1 VAASKV
7 ATSSD
12 ISSTPP
18 TPVNSAASS
27 IQVNDTKNNDNIST
41 SSSSADDSDSD
52 SSVGT
57 VQRVPQLPIVVPT
70 MAESVQQFIAPSI
83 FAALSSDYVL
93 DWLERY
99 EMAVVYNRW
108 SNDDRARNFPMYLDG
123 AARKLFFSS

>member
-27 IQVNDTKNNDNIST
+27 IQVNDTKNNDNNST
-41 SSSSADDSDSD
+41 SSSSAEDSDSD

-57 VQRVPQLPIVVPT
+57 VERVPQLPIVVSA
-70 MAESVQQFIAPSI
+70 MAESVQKFIATPI
-83 FAALSSDYVL
+83 FAALSSDDVL

-99 EMAVVYNRW
+99 EVAAV
-108 SNDDRARNFPMYLDG
+108 
-123 AARKLFFSS
+123 

>member
-18 TPVNSAASS
+18 TPVNLAASS

-41 SSSSADDSDSD
+41 SSSSAEDSNSD

-70 MAESVQQFIAPSI
+70 MAERVQKFIAPPI
-83 FAALSSDYVL
+83 FAALSSDDVL

-99 EMAVVYNRW
+99 EVAAV
-108 SNDDRARNFPMYLDG
+108 
-123 AARKLFFSS
+123 